1 VKNRIFEQNEK
12 EILERIISQSI
23 IDYKSEK
30 YSQIG
35 KKIITKLRLD
45 ISHLTPN
52 EKLTI
57 SSFTQNWINKNEIS
71 LDKLYEKYVYKNP
84 LNYLNI
90 NLNDRNLMNDIDLVN
105 SIRDKVKAEK
115 RYINYQDILS
125 KIERMKNIND
135 IYLSEK
141 NGKPYKIAFV
151 DYDKNEFLKWEFELS
166 EDFEKTSF
174 FKTTKSNLKETK
186 NLFTL
191 ELNKQETL
199 KIFESYIDKKN
210 NKLLFCEDILR

>member
-1 VKNRIFEQNEK
+1 MKNRIFEQNEK